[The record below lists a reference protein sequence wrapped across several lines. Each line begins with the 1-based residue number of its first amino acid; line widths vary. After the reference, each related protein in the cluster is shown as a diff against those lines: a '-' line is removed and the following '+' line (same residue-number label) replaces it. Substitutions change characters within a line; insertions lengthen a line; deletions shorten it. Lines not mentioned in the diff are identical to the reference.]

1 MRQDGDPPG
10 KKFLVVVADDLGRS
24 SGINQAIAEAHDRGI
39 VTAASIMAGGEAFQ
53 EAVQI
58 ARDRHELAVGLH
70 VTLCDG
76 RAVLPPSSI
85 PSLTDAEG
93 YMEKSPARAWIKY
106 TRPALLSQI
115 EREVEAQFDR
125 LAMAGLHPVHV
136 DCHHHLHMHPF
147 IFEVICRQA
156 ARRGVNWVRIPI
168 ESLPV
173 VLGSRSRLRGMMPL
187 VEWAVFGI
195 VGMRNKRIAGKYGL
209 RTACHVYGL
218 SRTGGI
224 DEEYLLDVL
233 NHLEGRVNEFFTHP
247 DSSTEAG
254 RKEMRALT
262 SAQVRER
269 LASLGIIKA
278 NYRELSEGTVILD
291 SVWGRMCKRLSSFC
305 FRH

>member
-1 MRQDGDPPG
+1 MRQDGHPPG

-24 SGINQAIAEAHDRGI
+24 SGINRAIAEAHDRGI
-39 VTAASIMAGGEAFQ
+39 VTTASIMAGGEAFQ

-58 ARDRHELAVGLH
+58 ALDRHELAVGLH

-93 YMEKSPARAWIKY
+93 YLEKSPARAWIRY

-125 LAMAGLHPVHV
+125 LAMAGLCPVHV

-156 ARRGVNWVRIPI
+156 SKRGVSWVRIPV

-173 VLGSRSRLRGMMPL
+173 VLGSRSRSRGMMPFI
-187 VEWAVFGI
+187 EWTVFGI
-195 VGMRNKRIAGKYGL
+195 VGMLNKRIARKYGL

-224 DEEYLLDVL
+224 DEEYLLGVL
-233 NHLEGRVNEFFTHP
+233 SHIEGIVNEFFTHP
-247 DSSTEAG
+247 DISTKAG
-254 RKEMRALT
+254 RQEMRALT
-262 SAQVRER
+262 SAKVRER
-269 LASLGIIKA
+269 VATLGITKA
-278 NYRELSEGTVILD
+278 NYKELSEGR
-291 SVWGRMCKRLSSFC
+291 RM
-305 FRH
+305 